1 MFVPSADD
9 FSSIVSLV
17 LFAMSLVLTWRLTN
31 AALGKGAAIAT
42 AVFAAMFLLSLIV
55 LYGLQFV
62 ARAARRSDQAL
73 G

>member
-17 LFAMSLVLTWRLTN
+17 LFMLSLALTWRLTN
-31 AALGKGAAIAT
+31 SALGKGAVIAS

-55 LYGLQFV
+55 LYGLQYV
-62 ARAARRSDQAL
+62 VGLPAMDQAL